1 MMPCHEICTKFLCS
15 MGYMFLRTGDVTGI
29 IITTN
34 KVVSTLEL
42 QTIEK
47 YINNMDTNDI
57 TTSRLPQSIL
67 FENNR
72 YSLFE

>member
-1 MMPCHEICTKFLCS
+1 
-15 MGYMFLRTGDVTGI
+15 MFLRTGDVTGI

-72 YSLFE
+72 YSLFEWRY